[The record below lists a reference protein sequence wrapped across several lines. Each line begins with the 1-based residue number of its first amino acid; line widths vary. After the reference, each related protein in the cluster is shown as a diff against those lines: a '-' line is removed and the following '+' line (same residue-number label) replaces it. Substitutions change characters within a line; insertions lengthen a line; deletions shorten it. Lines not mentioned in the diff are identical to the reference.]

1 MLWRKIAVAVL
12 VAVVAAGTVSTVFA
26 GGAGEK
32 GVAGASGVLSFTATL
47 PHFGIIPTDRPI
59 QGEWQ
64 KLMEKMMGTKLDI
77 KYNWV
82 SWPEYQEKLRLMLAT
97 GSLTDLTYIRIAEEM
112 KPYDSQGVFLE
123 LSQYADL
130 MPNYLKMGKLLPDY
144 KRQLFEPDGK
154 FYKFSIINKPLYSPD
169 KGMAIYFVNAYRY
182 DIFQKHNIKIPE
194 TLEELYQ
201 AGLKLKQLYPK
212 SYPITRGE
220 VTSVFWDYIPFAY
233 HTSTDIYWNGK
244 EYVFGAVEDR
254 YREAMQYLAK
264 LYKDGLLDT
273 EFVTDNQEIMD
284 RKAMAEVNFVQLS
297 AWYSFVR
304 PYNTN
309 PSAKQTWVIGK
320 ALGTEKYGKAWQV
333 VQDANNYTSAGS
345 WQHAVVIS
353 PKTKIP
359 KELVKL
365 LDMQYSE
372 QAYELTNWGI
382 EGQTFTRN
390 SDGSPKFVDSI
401 AKAKVPLD
409 EGDKWGIRTSNQCR
423 PGFQLGVDAKA
434 AAALDLPDMCYVDG
448 KVVEKPW
455 LQMFVNAPYPVSED
469 IPAMLTGPVAPV
481 RPGQTPQL
489 GFTSDEMEVI
499 SATMTA
505 VRTYKD
511 EWRLKVVTGKESFDS
526 WDNYRTQ
533 LKALGYEKILKLYN
547 DKAAQILGSKK

>member
-1 MLWRKIAVAVL
+1 MICKKIAVAVL
-12 VAVVAAGTVSTVFA
+12 AAVVATGTVSTVFA
-26 GGAGEK
+26 GGTKEDGAAGT
-32 GVAGASGVLSFTATL
+32 SDVLSFTATL

-64 KLMEKMMGTKLDI
+64 KLMEEMMGTKLDI
-77 KYNWV
+77 DYNWV

-97 GSLTDLTYIRIAEEM
+97 ASLTDLTYIRTADEM

-130 MPNYLKMGKLLPDY
+130 MPNFLEMGKLLPDY

-154 FYKFSIINKPLYSPD
+154 FYKFSIINAPLYSPD
-169 KGMAIYFVNAYRY
+169 KGMGIPFVNAYRY
-182 DIFQKHNIKIPE
+182 DIFQKHDIEIPE
-194 TLEELYQ
+194 SLEELHQ
-201 AGLKLKQLYPK
+201 VGLKLKKLYPE

-254 YREAMQYLAK
+254 YIEAMQYLAK
-264 LYKDGLLDT
+264 LYEDGLLDT

-284 RKAMAEVNFVQLS
+284 RKAMAGVNFVQLS

-309 PSAKQTWVIGK
+309 PSAEQTWVIGK

-333 VQDANNYTSAGS
+333 VQDYNNYTSAGS

-353 PKTKIP
+353 PKTKVP
-359 KELVKL
+359 EGLVKL
-365 LDMQYSE
+365 LDLQYTD

-382 EGQTFTRN
+382 EGETFTR
-390 SDGSPKFVDSI
+390 SPDGSRMFMDSI
-401 AKAKVPLD
+401 IKATVPRD

-423 PGFQLGVDAKA
+423 PGFQLGVDQKA
-434 AAALDLPDMCYVDG
+434 QTAIALPDLGYVDG
-448 KVVEKPW
+448 EVIEKPW
-455 LQMFVNAPYPVSED
+455 MLMFTDAPYPISDD
-469 IPAMLTGPVAPV
+469 IPIMMSGPVPPV

-489 GFTSDEMEVI
+489 GFSSDETEEVL
-499 SATMTA
+499 AVMTA

-511 EWRLKVVTGKESFDS
+511 EWRLKVVTGRESFDS
-526 WDNYRTQ
+526 WDTYRAD
-533 LKALGYEKILKLYN
+533 LKKMGYEKVLELYN
-547 DKAAQILGSKK
+547 EKAAEILASR